1 MKDYKTMTFDEL
13 AVARREM
20 NDKLGELYTKAANRE
35 FKPEE
40 AQEEINLTR
49 ELKQID
55 EQMKVLN
62 RENEHE
68 KALGDRRQ
76 ETLQAQFRELLK
88 DSRNAK
94 DYATE
99 CTAKPFIFGYP
110 DLNAVI
116 VKRHEP
122 SSVFT
127 DAIKQKDAGYE
138 SQDSYT
144 KSHAVKGERAYMFC
158 SFRLSDERQSPY
170 KRRQEEHNASDHRA
184 FCVAFIHK
192 APPIITSKRSNR

>member
-1 MKDYKTMTFDEL
+1 MKEIKTMTFDEL

-20 NDKLGELYTKAANRE
+20 NDKLGELYAKAANRE

-88 DSRNAK
+88 D
-94 DYATE
+94 
-99 CTAKPFIFGYP
+99 
-110 DLNAVI
+110 V
-116 VKRHEP
+116 
-122 SSVFT
+122 
-127 DAIKQKDAGYE
+127 
-138 SQDSYT
+138 
-144 KSHAVKGERAYMFC
+144 
-158 SFRLSDERQSPY
+158 
-170 KRRQEEHNASDHRA
+170 
-184 FCVAFIHK
+184 
-192 APPIITSKRSNR
+192 PPILVRLPVRFCCLPVRTATAHLTSMATSTLLVPSVSLSTS

>member
-1 MKDYKTMTFDEL
+1 MKEIKTMTFDEL

-20 NDKLGELYTKAANRE
+20 NDKLGELYAKAANRE

-88 DSRNAK
+88 DVRTNPGKAVREILLAPGNNSDGTSNVSANI
-94 DYATE
+94 DASGAINLTIHE
-99 CTAKPFIFGYP
+99 LIPTLHEGLGLP
-110 DLNAVI
+110 DGL
-116 VKRHEP
+116 
-122 SSVFT
+122 
-127 DAIKQKDAGYE
+127 
-138 SQDSYT
+138 
-144 KSHAVKGERAYMFC
+144 
-158 SFRLSDERQSPY
+158 RL
-170 KRRQEEHNASDHRA
+170 
-184 FCVAFIHK
+184 
-192 APPIITSKRSNR
+192 ITGVTGN